1 MRHRVKKRHLGRDKA
16 HRKALYRNLITDLL
30 EYDRIITTEAKAKA
44 VKPQVEKLIT
54 KACRALNADV
64 AGQVHARRRA
74 LRLLTSKDVMAKLF
88 DEIAPAVADRPGGY
102 TRMIK
107 LPPRSGDNA
116 KMAMVQLVANDEG
129 EAE

>member
-74 LRLLTSKDVMAKLF
+74 LRLLTSKDVMVKLF
-88 DEIAPAVADRPGGY
+88 DEIAGDYADRPGGY
-102 TRMIK
+102 TRIVH
-107 LPPRSGDNA
+107 LGPRRGDGA
-116 KMAMVQLVANDEG
+116 KMVMLELVD
-129 EAE
+129 